1 MRILWTFAKIIFGLA
16 LLIPLGIVVAATAFG
31 ILAALIGLAVLALKL
46 AVFGLV
52 GYALFK
58 VVRHLFGPAP
68 QTERPVVRELP
79 PVDKHYEAAMRELD
93 MELGH
98 TPRM

>member
-1 MRILWTFAKIIFGLA
+1 MRILWTFAKIVIGLA

-31 ILAALIGLAVLALKL
+31 ILGVLIGLAVLTLKL

-58 VVRHLFGPAP
+58 VVRHLFAPAP
-68 QTERPVVRELP
+68 QPGRPVVRELP

-93 MELGH
+93 AELGH
-98 TPRM
+98 TSRT

>member
-1 MRILWTFAKIIFGLA
+1 MRILWTFAKIVIGLA

-31 ILAALIGLAVLALKL
+31 ILAALIGLAVLTLKL
-46 AVFGLV
+46 AVFGLI
-52 GYALFK
+52 GYAVFK
-58 VVRHLFGPAP
+58 VARHLFAPAP
-68 QTERPVVRELP
+68 QRPVVRELP

-98 TPRM
+98 TTH

>member
-1 MRILWTFAKIIFGLA
+1 MRILWTFAKIVIGLV
-16 LLIPLGIVVAATAFG
+16 LLVPLGIIVAATAFG
-31 ILAALIGLAVLALKL
+31 ILGMLIGLAVLVLKI
-46 AVFGLV
+46 AVCGLV

-58 VVRHLFGPAP
+58 VVRHLFAPAP
-68 QTERPVVRELP
+68 QPGRPVIRDLA

-98 TPRM
+98 APRM

>member
-1 MRILWTFAKIIFGLA
+1 MRILWTFAKIVIGLA
-16 LLIPLGIVVAATAFG
+16 LLIPLGIIVAATAFG
-31 ILAALIGLAVLALKL
+31 ILGVLIGLAVLTLKL

-58 VVRHLFGPAP
+58 VVRHLFAPAP
-68 QTERPVVRELP
+68 QPGRPVVRELP

-93 MELGH
+93 AELGH
-98 TPRM
+98 TSRT

>member
-1 MRILWTFAKIIFGLA
+1 MRILWTFAKLVIGLA

-31 ILAALIGLAVLALKL
+31 ILGMLIGLAVLVLKL

-58 VVRHLFGPAP
+58 VVRHLFGPSQPAH
-68 QTERPVVRELP
+68 PVVRELP

-98 TPRM
+98 TTR

>member
-1 MRILWTFAKIIFGLA
+1 MRILWTFAKIVIGLA

-31 ILAALIGLAVLALKL
+31 ILGMLIGLAVLVLKL

-58 VVRHLFGPAP
+58 VVRHLFAPGP
-68 QTERPVVRELP
+68 QRPVVRELP

-98 TPRM
+98 TPRA

>member
-1 MRILWTFAKIIFGLA
+1 MRILWTFAKIVIGLA
-16 LLIPLGIVVAATAFG
+16 LLVPLGIVVAATAFG
-31 ILAALIGLAVLALKL
+31 ILGVLLGLAVLVLKL

-58 VVRHLFGPAP
+58 VVRHLFAPAP
-68 QTERPVVRELP
+68 QPARPVVRELP

-93 MELGH
+93 AELGH
-98 TPRM
+98 TSRT

>member
-1 MRILWTFAKIIFGLA
+1 MRILWTFAKIVIGLA

-31 ILAALIGLAVLALKL
+31 ILGVMIGLAVLVLKL

-68 QTERPVVRELP
+68 QRPVVRALP
-79 PVDKHYEAAMRELD
+79 AVDKHYEAAMRELD

-98 TPRM
+98 TTR

>member
-1 MRILWTFAKIIFGLA
+1 MRILWTFAKIVIGLA

-31 ILAALIGLAVLALKL
+31 ILGMLLGLAVLTLRL

-52 GYALFK
+52 GYAVFK
-58 VVRHLFGPAP
+58 VVRHFFGPAP
-68 QTERPVVRELP
+68 VHPVVRELP

-98 TPRM
+98 TTRT

>member
-1 MRILWTFAKIIFGLA
+1 MRILWTFAKIVIGLA

-31 ILAALIGLAVLALKL
+31 ILGVLIGLAVFALKL

-58 VVRHLFGPAP
+58 VARHLFAPAP
-68 QTERPVVRELP
+68 PPARPVAREIP
-79 PVDKHYEAAMRELD
+79 SVDKHYEAAMRELD

-98 TPRM
+98 TTR

>member
-1 MRILWTFAKIIFGLA
+1 MRILWTFAKIVIGLA

-31 ILAALIGLAVLALKL
+31 ILGLFIGLAVLALKI

-58 VVRHLFGPAP
+58 VARHLFAPAP
-68 QTERPVVRELP
+68 QPAGPVMRDLP
-79 PVDKHYEAAMRELD
+79 PVDRHYEAAMRELD

-98 TPRM
+98 TSRT

>member
-1 MRILWTFAKIIFGLA
+1 MRILWTFAKVVIGLA
-16 LLIPLGIVVAATAFG
+16 LLIPLGIIVAATAFG
-31 ILAALIGLAVLALKL
+31 ILAALIGLAVLTLKL

-58 VVRHLFGPAP
+58 VVRHVFGPAP
-68 QTERPVVRELP
+68 QSHPIVRELP

-93 MELGH
+93 LELGH
-98 TPRM
+98 TPRS

>member
-1 MRILWTFAKIIFGLA
+1 MRTLWTFAKIVIGHA

-31 ILAALIGLAVLALKL
+31 ILGVLLGLAVLALKL

-52 GYALFK
+52 GYALFR

-68 QTERPVVRELP
+68 QRPVVRDLP
-79 PVDKHYEAAMRELD
+79 PVDRHYEAAMRELD

-98 TPRM
+98 TTR

>member
-1 MRILWTFAKIIFGLA
+1 MRILWTFAKIVIGLVI
-16 LLIPLGIVVAATAFG
+16 LIPLGIVVAATAFG
-31 ILAALIGLAVLALKL
+31 ILAALIGLAVLMLKL

-58 VVRHLFGPAP
+58 VARHLFAPAP
-68 QTERPVVRELP
+68 QPGRPVVRELP

-93 MELGH
+93 LELGH
-98 TPRM
+98 TTQ

>member
-1 MRILWTFAKIIFGLA
+1 MRILWTFAKIVIGLA

-31 ILAALIGLAVLALKL
+31 ILGVLLGLAVLTLRL

-52 GYALFK
+52 GYAVFK
-58 VVRHLFGPAP
+58 VVRHFFGPPPAP
-68 QTERPVVRELP
+68 VHPVVRELP

-98 TPRM
+98 TTRT

>member
-1 MRILWTFAKIIFGLA
+1 MRTLWTFAKIVIGLA

-31 ILAALIGLAVLALKL
+31 ILGVMLGLAVLALKL

-52 GYALFK
+52 GYALFR
-58 VVRHLFGPAP
+58 VVRHLFGPAT
-68 QTERPVVRELP
+68 QRPVVRDLP

-93 MELGH
+93 MHLGH
-98 TPRM
+98 TTR